1 MHPDVYLSLDETLYP
16 TRVGVVFPQYNKDK
30 PATYGLLFW
39 SINSAEVPYTHTS
52 VIYASKPVGKP
63 GPYYV
68 QTTDDIV
75 KYLVNNLT
83 REANIK
89 GHNLSTDRFYTS
101 IEIANW
107 LLEKN
112 VTCVATIKGNRRG
125 IGDLKSLV
133 NRESPSST
141 KVYWNKDNTTLN
153 VISYV
158 VNTKSSGKRNVLVL
172 STLNL
177 ILGLTKDDGKSKPA
191 IIKFYDFTKGGTDIV
206 EQIMGKHTVKPK
218 SSKWT
223 VAAFSYIPD
232 VACVNA
238 STLSR
243 INNQNKPTQRSKS
256 FEFG

>member
-1 MHPDVYLSLDETLYP
+1 M
-16 TRVGVVFPQYNKDK
+16 
-30 PATYGLLFW
+30 
-39 SINSAEVPYTHTS
+39 
-52 VIYASKPVGKP
+52 
-63 GPYYV
+63 
-68 QTTDDIV
+68 
-75 KYLVNNLT
+75 
-83 REANIK
+83 
-89 GHNLSTDRFYTS
+89 YTS
-101 IEIANW
+101 TEIANW

-112 VTCVATIKGNRRG
+112 VTSFGTIKGNRRR

-133 NRESPSST
+133 NRESRSK
-141 KVYWNKDNTTLN
+141 KVYWNMDSTTLN
-153 VISYV
+153 VISYL

-191 IIKFYDFTKGGTDIV
+191 IMKFYDFTKGGTDIV

-223 VAAFSYIPD
+223 IAAFSYIPD

-256 FEFG
+256 FEFGWEIAMSLIRPQLQHQHTDSNSLQKYTQQAIRNLLGIKVERPPSSPGKKKCCRTCLDEVEGPDH

>member
-1 MHPDVYLSLDETLYP
+1 M
-16 TRVGVVFPQYNKDK
+16 
-30 PATYGLLFW
+30 
-39 SINSAEVPYTHTS
+39 
-52 VIYASKPVGKP
+52 IYASKPVGKP

-112 VTCVATIKGNRRG
+112 VTCVGTIKGNRRG

-223 VAAFSYIPD
+223 IAAFSYILD

-243 INNQNKPTQRSKS
+243 MNNQKKPTQ
-256 FEFG
+256 